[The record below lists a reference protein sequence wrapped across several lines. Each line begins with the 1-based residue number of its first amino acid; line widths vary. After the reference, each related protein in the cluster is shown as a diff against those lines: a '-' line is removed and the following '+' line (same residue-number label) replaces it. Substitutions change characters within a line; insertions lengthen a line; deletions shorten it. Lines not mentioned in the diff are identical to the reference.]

1 MKHLKFWAL
10 ALLTTAL
17 IFAVFYGM
25 FAQIDEKLKAR
36 LPETT
41 EAAPERSVETETEII
56 FTEIEESTD
65 EPATEIQPLF
75 NDTTDE
81 EVPESSSEIQ
91 PSAEEVSSVYADTCA
106 EVTPLAVCEDSDL
119 MLIAKLIQSEAGYDF
134 CSDEHQR
141 AVASVLL
148 NHVTSTSPDFP
159 DTVYGCIF
167 SGWVDGGIKHYGIGS
182 YAEFMAIVP
191 SERAIAN
198 AAYVMQYGSTVG
210 DAIYQA
216 EFIPEGHEV
225 VAVFDYGR
233 PGVLPT
239 YICR

>member
-1 MKHLKFWAL
+1 MKQKLKFWSL
-10 ALLTTAL
+10 AILTTAL

-25 FAQIDEKLKAR
+25 FAQINEKLKAR

-41 EAAPERSVETETEII
+41 ETAPERSVETETEII
-56 FTEIEESTD
+56 FTEIEEAAD
-65 EPATEIQPLF
+65 EPTTESETIL
-75 NDTTDE
+75 TESTDE
-81 EVPESSSEIQ
+81 EVSESREEVQ
-91 PSAEEVSSVYADTCA
+91 PSITEVSSVYADTHA
-106 EVTPLAVCEDSDL
+106 EVTPLTVCNDSDL

-148 NHVTSTSPDFP
+148 NHVASPSPDFP

-167 SGWVDGGIKHYGIGS
+167 SGWVDEGIKHYGIGS
-182 YAEFMAIVP
+182 YAEFMSIVP

-216 EFIPEGHEV
+216 EFVQGET
-225 VAVFDYGR
+225 VAVFSY
-233 PGVLPT
+233 PGTGAMTT

>member
-1 MKHLKFWAL
+1 MKNVKFWSL
-10 ALLTTAL
+10 AVLTTAL

-25 FAQIDEKLKAR
+25 ISQIDEKLKAR

-41 EAAPERSVETETEII
+41 EATPERSVETETEII
-56 FTEIEESTD
+56 FTEIEEATD
-65 EPATEIQPLF
+65 EPTTEIQPLY
-75 NDTTDE
+75 DESTDE
-81 EVPESSSEIQ
+81 EVSESSTEIQ
-91 PSAEEVSSVYADTCA
+91 PSVEEVSSVYVDTYA
-106 EVTPLAVCEDSDL
+106 EVTPLAVCNDSDL

-134 CSDEHQR
+134 CTDEHQR

-148 NHVTSTSPDFP
+148 NHVASSSPDFP
-159 DTVYGCIF
+159 DSVYGCIF
-167 SGWVDGGIKHYGIGS
+167 SGWVDNGIKHYGIGS
-182 YAEFMAIVP
+182 YAEFMSIVP

-216 EFIPEGHEV
+216 EFIPDGGEV
-225 VAVFDYGR
+225 VAVFDYGV
-233 PGVLPT
+233 GLPT